1 MEEVMEMQSKMTFNF
16 EKIRQE
22 SEWQWRSFLLCK
34 KISLRESTPCSVTF
48 DGGMD
53 SKECFSSTSILSN
66 FNLTTVSLT
75 VSLIKRKNGAV
86 FQTSVFV

>member
-53 SKECFSSTSILSN
+53 SKECFLLLPFYPILILPM
-66 FNLTTVSLT
+66 FLSL
-75 VSLIKRKNGAV
+75 
-86 FQTSVFV
+86 SV